1 MLVLRIF
8 LQTYEMNDPLCLYNY
23 STMFPLSTWVL
34 VTATRIG
41 ILTIQ
46 RNILARS
53 RICVNSIF
61 TLNTFLIEM
70 EQMFT
75 AKFILVLLKE
85 AVAKKCSVKKVF
97 IEILQNSRENTCARV
112 SFLIKRLW
120 HRCFLVNFV
129 KFLRTLFL
137 TEHLWWLLLYWAFW
151 L

>member
-23 STMFPLSTWVL
+23 STMFPLNTSAL
-34 VTATRIG
+34 VTATRIR

-97 IEILQNSRENTCARV
+97 IEILQNSRENTCAR
-112 SFLIKRLW
+112 
-120 HRCFLVNFV
+120 C
-129 KFLRTLFL
+129 LF
-137 TEHLWWLLLYWAFW
+137 
-151 L
+151 